1 MDLKEKF
8 YHIEIEEKHK
18 YKTVFEFDGRMYE
31 WNSMVMRFK
40 NAPQIMQRTMNILLD
55 KLRKKGVCHVFHN

>member
-1 MDLKEKF
+1 MDLKEKY

-18 YKTVFEFDGRMYE
+18 TAFKFHGRICE

-40 NAPQIMQRTMNILLD
+40 NAS
-55 KLRKKGVCHVFHN
+55 

>member
-18 YKTVFEFDGRMYE
+18 TAFEFDGRMYE

-40 NAPQIMQRTMNILLD
+40 NTS
-55 KLRKKGVCHVFHN
+55 